1 MDDVRTRDEGFS
13 LVELLVVMVI
23 IGILSGIA
31 FPALAAQS
39 KKAKL
44 AALKSQLKSAALA
57 QEERLTGGLPYA
69 LPGPVGLADL
79 AEEGFVLSSGVVLT
93 IVDDNMADN
102 GRGYCLRAHH
112 ETLPASDDFFYAS
125 TGPHAGRPTQ
135 VACVAS

>member
-1 MDDVRTRDEGFS
+1 MNDARTRDEGFS

-39 KKAKL
+39 KKAKT

-57 QEERLTGGLPYA
+57 QEEHLTDVGEYA
-69 LPGPVGLADL
+69 VPGPIGLADL
-79 AEEGFVLSSGVVLT
+79 AEQGFVLTSGVVLT
-93 IVDDNMADN
+93 IVDDDMADN

-112 ETLPASDDFFYAS
+112 ETLPAADDWYYAS
-125 TGPHAGRPTQ
+125 TGSHAGRLTQ
-135 VACVAS
+135 IACAAS